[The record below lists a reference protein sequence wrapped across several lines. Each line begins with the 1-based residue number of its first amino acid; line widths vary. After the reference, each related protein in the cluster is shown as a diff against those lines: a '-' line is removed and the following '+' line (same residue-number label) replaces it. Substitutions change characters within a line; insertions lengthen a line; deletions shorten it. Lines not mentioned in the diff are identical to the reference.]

1 LVVLRLGAWGAS
13 VGLAFGA
20 AGSEALARGT
30 SDPVT
35 IDRFGVWTLKR
46 LGYGDQVFD
55 VHPNVPRQS
64 LDVRYRLP
72 KGARQGPINW
82 YLIRLHFRI
91 TVASDSGDGRVYVES
106 TTNGWGSA
114 QIRFDVM
121 RKADG
126 SLIVRSDAL
135 GLVKGSEVKTGSD
148 LTREITFRNY
158 IPYKGVRPGANPWT
172 FLLEQYDGA
181 RVEAL
186 RIFSDSAIEYTR
198 LAPAKIDVLATP
210 SATLIRAG
218 QEFQVRVVVKN
229 TGGQAASQGKV
240 SVRFPHD
247 KLRLVGSPTRRLPTL
262 AGGESTTARFRFRSL
277 RRGSV
282 LIEVG
287 ASSGLSHDEAI
298 VGIRVRPRG

>member
-1 LVVLRLGAWGAS
+1 
-13 VGLAFGA
+13 
-20 AGSEALARGT
+20 
-30 SDPVT
+30 VT
-35 IDRFGVWTLKR
+35 IDRFGIWTLKR
-46 LGYGDQVFD
+46 LGYRDQVFD
-55 VHPNVPRQS
+55 VHAGLASQS
-64 LDVRYRLP
+64 LEVRYRLP
-72 KGARQGPINW
+72 PGARQGPTYW
-82 YLIRLHFRI
+82 YLIRLHFTIRI
-91 TVASDSGDGRVYVES
+91 ASDSGEGRVYVDS
-106 TTNGWGSA
+106 GTNGWASA

-121 RKADG
+121 RKEDG
-126 SLIVRSDAL
+126 SLLVRSDAL
-135 GLVKGSEVKTGSD
+135 GLVKGSEVKTGPE

-158 IPYKGVRPGANPWT
+158 IPYGGVRSGVNPWS
-172 FLLEQYDGA
+172 FVLKQRDRA